1 MKIKQGIPTKDRRLN
16 MGRRR
21 RFKSSVQKYSG
32 VKLNSKN
39 GNLMLFVILPVLAY
53 GILINYWRQIAVV
66 AVLALSLYL
75 YKKYSWRKAIRKS
88 GINDIDKMTDGR
100 DFEKRLRSLFIDL
113 GFKAR
118 LTPHNDYGCD
128 VVVEKYRGMKTVVQ
142 AKLSSRQAIGLG
154 AVQEAV
160 TSKAMY
166 GAIHALVI
174 TNREY
179 TSKAKVLA
187 EKNGV
192 ELWNRDILI
201 RKLAQA
207 NKEDKV
213 IQPILHENKSTNIF
227 LIPMM
232 APSVEMETAEDI

>member
-1 MKIKQGIPTKDRRLN
+1 MARKRS
-16 MGRRR
+16 
-21 RFKSSVQKYSG
+21 FKSSVQRYSG

-39 GNLMLFVILPVLAY
+39 GNLLFFVIIPVLAY
-53 GILINYWRQIAVV
+53 GMLINYWRQIAAF
-66 AVLALSLYL
+66 AVLALSIYL
-75 YKKYSWRKAIRKS
+75 YEKNRLRKAIQKS
-88 GINDIDKMTDGR
+88 GIKDIDKMTDGR
-100 DFEKRLRSLFIDL
+100 DFEKRLKSLFNDL

-142 AKLSSRQAIGLG
+142 AKLSCGQAIGLG

-160 TSKAMY
+160 TSMAMY

-174 TNREY
+174 TNREF
-179 TSKAKVLA
+179 TSKARVLA

-192 ELWNRDILI
+192 ELWNRNILI

-207 NKEDKV
+207 SKTKGL
-213 IQPILHENKSTNIF
+213 IQTLFHENQSTNF
-227 LIPMM
+227 LLSPMTIS
-232 APSVEMETAEDI
+232 AVEMEIAEETSPPIDDEPYVPF